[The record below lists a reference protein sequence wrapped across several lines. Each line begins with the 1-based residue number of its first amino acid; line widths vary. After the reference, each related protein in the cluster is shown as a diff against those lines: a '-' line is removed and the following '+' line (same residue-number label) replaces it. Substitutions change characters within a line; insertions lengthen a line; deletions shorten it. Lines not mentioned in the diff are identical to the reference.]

1 MKNKKLIF
9 SLLTILLMSTASF
22 AQNKDQKSKDM
33 LQIKTL
39 QSIHDSTKSLS
50 VNLLFKGKE
59 GTTRSLQINKDG
71 LLPEHTTKTEALLI
85 CVSGEVV
92 FENEKNEKYTLKAG
106 DFYHIEPNVKHWV
119 KGIHN
124 SQLLLLK

>member
-9 SLLTILLMSTASF
+9 SLLTILLMYTASF

-50 VNLLFKGKE
+50 VNILFKGTE
-59 GTTRSLQINKDG
+59 GTTRSLQIKKDG

-85 CVSGEVV
+85 CVNGEVV

-106 DFYHIEPNVKHWV
+106 DFCHIEPNVKHWV
-119 KGIHN
+119 KGIQD

>member
-1 MKNKKLIF
+1 MNNKKLIF

-22 AQNKDQKSKDM
+22 AQNVVQKNNDM
-33 LQIKTL
+33 APVKKLNNL
-39 QSIHDSTKSLS
+39 HDSTKSLS
-50 VNLLFKGKE
+50 VNLFFKGIE
-59 GTTRSLQINKDG
+59 GTTRSLQIKKDG

-92 FENEKNEKYTLKAG
+92 FENEKNEKHTLQAG

-119 KGIHN
+119 KGIQD